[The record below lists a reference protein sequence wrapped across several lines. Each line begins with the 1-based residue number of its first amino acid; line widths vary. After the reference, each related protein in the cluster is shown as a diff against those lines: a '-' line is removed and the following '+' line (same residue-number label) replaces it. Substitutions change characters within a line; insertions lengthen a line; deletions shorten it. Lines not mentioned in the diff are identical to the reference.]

1 MTAEQVTGRLNEQRK
16 TIFMRIAVVSDIHSN
31 LEAFTA
37 VMEDISKL
45 SIDDIISL
53 GAALSMACRRIALK
67 DIFLMNQD

>member
-1 MTAEQVTGRLNEQRK
+1 
-16 TIFMRIAVVSDIHSN
+16 MRIAVVSDIHSN

-53 GAALSMACRRIALK
+53 GAALSMACRLIALK